1 MSDGNEQL
9 AISNEQWTI
18 FLGVSAESSLLK
30 LCRATTE
37 NAAKLNEQ
45 LAMNNVQ
52 LAINNEQFT
61 IEGTISVL

>member
-1 MSDGNEQL
+1 
-9 AISNEQWTI
+9 
-18 FLGVSAESSLLK
+18 VSAESSLLK

>member
-1 MSDGNEQL
+1 MNNEQL
-9 AISNEQWTI
+9 AIFI
-18 FLGVSAESSLLK
+18 GVSAEPGLLE